1 MHFPWFI
8 ASRISKNTTSGYSGM
23 IMKLAVATIAL
34 SIAVMLLT
42 TMVISGFKKEIS
54 HKMFGFWGNIHINDT
69 RITRNFE
76 LKPILNDSVLKQ
88 EIYTI
93 EGLTY
98 QVDKDSP
105 MLETK
110 GGVVNVSPFITFPGI
125 LTNKEREMEGIIL
138 KGIDKEYDKSLFS
151 TYVKSGSFPDL
162 SLDKASRDLLVSQ
175 QTAARLKVEVGDKI
189 NVNFIKEKSAIK
201 RQFKVSGIYKTGL
214 EEYDL
219 KFAFMDLRN
228 LQGVLG
234 WEANQIG
241 GLEVFLEHMEDSKP
255 IADFIYD
262 QLLPPRLF
270 AETIQ
275 EKQPSIFEWL
285 ELQDINERIILL
297 LMVIV
302 ALINMSTAL
311 LILILEKTKMIG
323 ILKSLGQS
331 DGSIRRI
338 FVYNAMYILFLAL
351 LIGNTIGLAIAGLQK
366 KFGFLK
372 LDEENYYLSEV
383 PIDFNLSGLVLI
395 NLGAILITFLVM
407 MIPTYV
413 VTKISP
419 IDILRFD

>member
-1 MHFPWFI
+1 
-8 ASRISKNTTSGYSGM
+8 
-23 IMKLAVATIAL
+23 MKLAVASIAL